1 MIIYTAAVSLF
12 PLDDGANYLTHASLS
27 RIQPQ
32 ISDWGWFNLR
42 FLPRFRGTLRVPAK
56 TTTKPKTKSEKT
68 TVKETVEPK
77 TARGTTTVVT
87 IAKATVAKGNG
98 AHDNIYEDAVKEV
111 VALSENDTYAKKID
125 NGPLSEARGKDTWR
139 LHSQLRAVD
148 QLDKNVSAHVSE
160 LQSALHEIDQHL
172 HEDTVAVTNLVTQTQ
187 SNVRDWVT
195 GTKESLSG
203 DIETLTST
211 VKENFSKLAQATAGS
226 EENLRSQTDSFSK
239 AVENLLQSLQHD
251 FDKKIASFQ
260 DEATRLIDKRFN
272 QSDVAFAAIRADQ
285 EVIKALLTDIIK
297 DRLGRPEPRSR

>member
-1 MIIYTAAVSLF
+1 MGDTS
-12 PLDDGANYLTHASLS
+12 
-27 RIQPQ
+27 
-32 ISDWGWFNLR
+32 
-42 FLPRFRGTLRVPAK
+42 VPAK
-56 TTTKPKTKSEKT
+56 TTTKPKHKTEKT
-68 TVKETVEPK
+68 STVKETAETK
-77 TARGTTTVVT
+77 TVKGGTTVVT

-98 AHDNIYEDAVKEV
+98 THDNIYEDAVKEI

-148 QLDKNVSAHVSE
+148 QLDKNVTNHVTT
-160 LQSALHEIDQHL
+160 LQGALHEIDQHL
-172 HEDTVAVTNLVTQTQ
+172 HEDTVAVTNLVSTTRSDVQNWIT
-187 SNVRDWVT
+187 STHGEVGDWVSDAKST
-195 GTKESLSG
+195 LSG
-203 DIETLTST
+203 DIEKLTST

-239 AVENLLQSLQHD
+239 AVENLLSSLQHE
-251 FDKKIASFQ
+251 FDKKITAFQ